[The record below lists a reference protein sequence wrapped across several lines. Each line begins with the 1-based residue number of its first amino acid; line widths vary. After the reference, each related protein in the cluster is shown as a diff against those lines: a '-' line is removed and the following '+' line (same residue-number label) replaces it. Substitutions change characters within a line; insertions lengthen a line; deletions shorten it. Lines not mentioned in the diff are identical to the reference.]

1 MRIGLQLLYPTP
13 AVTGADA
20 ALLAKAA
27 EERRFAT
34 LWRGEHVV
42 NFPSYKSAYPYA
54 SQSEQ
59 AGQTAW
65 TLRPDTG
72 FCDSFLQLM
81 FFAAHTTQIRLG
93 TGICIV
99 PQRNPLYT
107 AKQVTAIDYLSNGR
121 FNFGVGL
128 GWSREEYSALNVRWE
143 GRGKRMDEYLELM
156 KRLWIDHDSE
166 YHGETYDMPICR
178 QYPKPLQKPHPPIYI
193 GGEGDPAL
201 ARVAK
206 HGDGW
211 FGMGQRPDQIRERLS
226 RLDGLLAEQGRER
239 SSVQVAIAPYF
250 KSISRS
256 EAEDYAATGID
267 ELILMYAS
275 ESVKETL
282 NMFDYHA
289 NLVELTREDE
299 RGSPRRM

>member
-1 MRIGLQLLYPTP
+1 MRIGIQLLYPTP
-13 AVTGADA
+13 AMSSADSVV
-20 ALLAKAA
+20 LAKAA

-42 NFPSYKSAYPYA
+42 NFPSYTSAYPYA
-54 SQSEQ
+54 SQAEQ
-59 AGQTAW
+59 VGQTAW

-81 FFAAHTTQIRLG
+81 LFAAHTKQIRLG

-107 AKQVTAIDYLSNGR
+107 AKQVTAIDYLSDGR

-128 GWSREEYSALNVRWE
+128 GWSREEYAALNVPWS

-166 YHGETYDMPICR
+166 YHGETYDMPACR
-178 QYPKPLQKPHPPIYI
+178 QYPKPLQKPYPPIYI
-193 GGEGDPAL
+193 GGEGDAAL
-201 ARVAK
+201 TRVAK

-211 FGMGQRPDQIRERLS
+211 FGMGQRPDQIPERLS
-226 RLDGLLAEQGRER
+226 RLDQLLSEQGRDR
-239 SSVQVAIAPYF
+239 RSVQVAIAPYF
-250 KSISRS
+250 KSVSRS

-275 ESVKETL
+275 ESVRETL
-282 NMFDYHA
+282 DMFDYHA
-289 NLVELTREDE
+289 NLVELTRDDE
-299 RGSPRRM
+299 RGSPRK

>member
-1 MRIGLQLLYPTP
+1 MS
-13 AVTGADA
+13 GADSV
-20 ALLAKAA
+20 LLAKAA

-42 NFPSYKSAYPYA
+42 NFPTYTSAYPYSA
-54 SQSEQ
+54 QAEQ
-59 AGQTAW
+59 VGQTAW

-81 FFAAHTTQIRLG
+81 LFAAHTKEIRLG

-107 AKQVTAIDYLSNGR
+107 AKQVTAIDYLSDGR

-128 GWSREEYSALNVRWE
+128 GWSREEYAALGVPWT

-166 YHGETYDMPICR
+166 YHGETYDMPLCR
-178 QYPKPLQKPHPPIYI
+178 QYPKPLQKPYPPIYI

-201 ARVAK
+201 TRVAK

-211 FGMGQRPDQIRERLS
+211 FGMGQRPDQIPERLS
-226 RLDGLLAEQGRER
+226 RLDQLLSEQGRDR
-239 SSVQVAIAPYF
+239 NSVQVAIAPYF
-250 KSISRS
+250 KFISRS
-256 EAEDYAATGID
+256 EAEDYAGTGID
-267 ELILMYAS
+267 ELIIMYAS

-282 NMFDYHA
+282 DMLDYHA
-289 NLVELTREDE
+289 NLTELTREEE
-299 RGSPRRM
+299 RGSSRR